1 MIASLGMYD
10 MPFISVANDTIWASV
25 AARIDGAPAHLD
37 RSRPLGEIWR
47 SPDLLLAQTCGLP
60 LLVELGGVVQL
71 VATPIYRFPG
81 CDGPRYRSWIVVG
94 ANSPATTVADLRG
107 HRAAINGWDSNSGM
121 NLLRAAVA
129 PLASSGPFFGSVTV
143 TGGHLAS
150 LAAVATGEADAAAI
164 DCVAYGL
171 VARHRPDLVAGTR
184 ILAST
189 PGSAGLPL
197 VTAAATSPALVAT
210 LRTALRRMLTDPATE
225 AARAAL
231 GWTELAE
238 LTEADYR
245 PILSLGLGVP
255 PLA

>member
-10 MPFISVANDTIWASV
+10 MPFVSADNDAIWASV
-25 AARIDGAPAHLD
+25 AARVDGAPARLD
-37 RSRPLGEIWR
+37 RSRPLRDIWR
-47 SPDLLLAQTCGLP
+47 ASDLLLAQTCGWP
-60 LLVELGGVVQL
+60 LVTELAGVVQL
-71 VATPIYRFPG
+71 VATPIYEFPG

-94 ANSPATTVADLRG
+94 AGSPATTVAELRG
-107 HRAAINGWDSNSGM
+107 GRAAINGLDSNSGM
-121 NLLRAAVA
+121 NFLRAAVA
-129 PLASSGPFFGSVTV
+129 PLTGQSPFFGSVTV

-150 LAAVATGEADAAAI
+150 LAAVAAGDADAAAI
-164 DCVAYGL
+164 DCVTYGL
-171 VARHRPDLVAGTR
+171 VARHRPDLLAGTR

-197 VTAAATSPALVAT
+197 VTAAATSPAAVAT
-210 LRTALRRMLTDPATE
+210 LRTALRRMLADPATE

-231 GWTELAE
+231 GWIGLAE

-245 PILSLGLGVP
+245 PIMNMGSG